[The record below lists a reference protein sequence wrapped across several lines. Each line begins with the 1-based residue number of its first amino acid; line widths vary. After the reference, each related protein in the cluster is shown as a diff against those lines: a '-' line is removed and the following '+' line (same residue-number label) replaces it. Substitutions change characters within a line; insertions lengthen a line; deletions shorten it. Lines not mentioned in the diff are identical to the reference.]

1 MPSRTLVTLFVILA
15 QAAFPSRSG
24 AAEEPKEELPPMLTL
39 SEAQRQFLATVTAW
53 KIEVSHD
60 YPHATNR
67 EVPILRDCETILKR
81 AGYQTDASGATVLLK
96 IRVKGSAQSASYM
109 ASPSLRYSGAEL
121 IINASLITTDPAPKT
136 VLSFS
141 EVRGVRETPWS
152 ISGGYLTPADAPFVE
167 TYGECAG
174 FDAQLF
180 SVLLA
185 VKGTRPIY
193 DCTAEYY
200 LSKNAFTFIRASG
213 ERSFVPLLIADL
225 LAGKGT
231 ALGYIAGCLGA
242 LGDLRAVEPL
252 CMSLTDKQGNV
263 CLPVVA
269 ALAKLGDARAISH
282 LRGALLSTNALGTWA
297 SLAGS
302 EVASALRTL
311 DWRPETAREKVLY
324 YLALNETNQLQAMKG
339 AAVPVLLDL
348 LNEEKGRSEVAARL
362 LGTMKEP
369 SAIVPLS
376 KALLGSKRYGL
387 RLAAAEA
394 LPEIGTAQAMEPLA
408 TALMSDSE
416 SRIRAACAKG
426 LGVVGGALAPKF
438 LGQAVL
444 GDKDQAVVVAAA
456 QALGRLKDR
465 AGVEYLTRS
474 LNHSNSAVRLEATQA
489 LREIGDAK
497 AVPALRDR
505 LEKETAKPVQESMIA
520 AMAALGVEPK
530 ELSFT
535 GRLRLL
541 AEKKQWEEIRS
552 FLDGQPTENVIE
564 ALALEEELVNKT
576 ARFILVTRTGK
587 YDLQGHAAWKQWWD
601 TEGKNQPKP

>member
-1 MPSRTLVTLFVILA
+1 MSGTQDQFYLTRAASMKERRAQKRFPASHKQKWRLSMPSRTLVTLFVILA
-15 QAAFPSRSG
+15 QAALPSRSAAARG
-24 AAEEPKEELPPMLTL
+24 AEGGVAAHAHLERSTAPIPGHGNGLENRGESRLPPCNEPGGAH
-39 SEAQRQFLATVTAW
+39 SQ
-53 KIEVSHD
+53 
-60 YPHATNR
+60 
-67 EVPILRDCETILKR
+67 DCETILKR

-136 VLSFS
+136 VVSFS

-180 SVLLA
+180 SVVLA

-213 ERSFVPLLIADL
+213 ERSFVPLLIANL

-231 ALGYIAGCLGA
+231 AFGYIAGCLGA

-339 AAVPVLLDL
+339 AAVPMLLDL

-369 SAIVPLS
+369 RHRPSVQGPAWQQTL
-376 KALLGSKRYGL
+376 
-387 RLAAAEA
+387 
-394 LPEIGTAQAMEPLA
+394 
-408 TALMSDSE
+408 
-416 SRIRAACAKG
+416 RAAPGRRRG
-426 LGVVGGALAPKF
+426 L
-438 LGQAVL
+438 
-444 GDKDQAVVVAAA
+444 
-456 QALGRLKDR
+456 
-465 AGVEYLTRS
+465 AGNR
-474 LNHSNSAVRLEATQA
+474 H
-489 LREIGDAK
+489 
-497 AVPALRDR
+497 
-505 LEKETAKPVQESMIA
+505 
-520 AMAALGVEPK
+520 
-530 ELSFT
+530 
-535 GRLRLL
+535 
-541 AEKKQWEEIRS
+541 
-552 FLDGQPTENVIE
+552 
-564 ALALEEELVNKT
+564 
-576 ARFILVTRTGK
+576 RTGHGTT
-587 YDLQGHAAWKQWWD
+587 GHGAD
-601 TEGKNQPKP
+601 V

>member
-1 MPSRTLVTLFVILA
+1 M
-15 QAAFPSRSG
+15 
-24 AAEEPKEELPPMLTL
+24 
-39 SEAQRQFLATVTAW
+39 
-53 KIEVSHD
+53 
-60 YPHATNR
+60 
-67 EVPILRDCETILKR
+67 
-81 AGYQTDASGATVLLK
+81 
-96 IRVKGSAQSASYM
+96 
-109 ASPSLRYSGAEL
+109 
-121 IINASLITTDPAPKT
+121 
-136 VLSFS
+136 
-141 EVRGVRETPWS
+141 
-152 ISGGYLTPADAPFVE
+152 
-167 TYGECAG
+167 
-174 FDAQLF
+174 
-180 SVLLA
+180 
-185 VKGTRPIY
+185 
-193 DCTAEYY
+193 
-200 LSKNAFTFIRASG
+200 
-213 ERSFVPLLIADL
+213 
-225 LAGKGT
+225 
-231 ALGYIAGCLGA
+231 
-242 LGDLRAVEPL
+242 
-252 CMSLTDKQGNV
+252 
-263 CLPVVA
+263 A
-269 ALAKLGDARAISH
+269 ALAKLGDARAIPH
-282 LRGALLSTNALGTWA
+282 LRGVLLSTNALGTWA
-297 SLAGS
+297 NPPGS

-416 SRIRAACAKG
+416 GRIRAACAKG

-444 GDKDQAVVVAAA
+444 GDKDQAVVLAAE

-465 AGVEYLTRS
+465 AGVEYLIGS

-505 LEKETAKPVQESMIA
+505 LEKETDKRVQEAMIGA
-520 AMAALGVEPK
+520 LAALGVEPK

-552 FLDGQPTENVIE
+552 FLEGQPTENVIE
-564 ALALEEELVNKT
+564 ALALDEELVNKT
-576 ARFILVTRTGK
+576 ARFILATRTGK

-601 TEGKNQPKP
+601 TEGKKQPKP